1 MVLPALDNAQ
11 EGIHHETALNRN
23 GSRVLTARDEVLKG
37 KEYYFRDFRRSRR
50 KVSSRPY
57 FRTLALSTRKPAIQ
71 LVAIQNTQHATCG
84 ALPRQGSLTDTLLAR
99 DISCR
104 LTATIEGTEHAHLI
118 PRTEVDW
125 FRQST
130 MFQYGVAPR
139 PEIEPIDVPRNAL
152 LFRSDIHTVFDQR
165 RFTMTLK
172 PLLPASDSAATH
184 GLAVHHFSPGLSEQF
199 AKLYH
204 GVALQPLHVVAPEYL
219 FARFAWTVFAYSVQ
233 CLQQDIKRALY
244 IARDG
249 ETSEQEVNRDQCMQL
264 YLTHKCRSLSPFKR
278 KRDDRCPA
286 REGDCDTE
294 EQQDEDEDEDRHK
307 GRARLRSTT
316 FLATSKATPP
326 AELLAE
332 DVNPAYEHIYS
343 PLQDRR
349 SVP

>member
-1 MVLPALDNAQ
+1 MQALVLPALDNAQ
-11 EGIHHETALNRN
+11 EGIHHETALNACAVVAGNRWN
-23 GSRVLTARDEVLKG
+23 G
-37 KEYYFRDFRRSRR
+37 

-57 FRTLALSTRKPAIQ
+57 FRTLALSTRKPAIK

-139 PEIEPIDVPRNAL
+139 PEIEPIDVPCNAL

-184 GLAVHHFSPGLSEQF
+184 GLAVHLFSLGLSEQF

-204 GVALQPLHVVAPEYL
+204 GVALQPLHGVAPEYL

-233 CLQQDIKRALY
+233 FLQQDIKRALY

-264 YLTHKCRSLSPFKR
+264 YLTHKCRSLRPFKR

-294 EQQDEDEDEDRHK
+294 EQQDEDEDRHK
-307 GRARLRSTT
+307 GLPSKIDALFPDVANASADMDVKDSLPVHGTETRGLST
-316 FLATSKATPP
+316 
-326 AELLAE
+326 
-332 DVNPAYEHIYS
+332 
-343 PLQDRR
+343 
-349 SVP
+349 